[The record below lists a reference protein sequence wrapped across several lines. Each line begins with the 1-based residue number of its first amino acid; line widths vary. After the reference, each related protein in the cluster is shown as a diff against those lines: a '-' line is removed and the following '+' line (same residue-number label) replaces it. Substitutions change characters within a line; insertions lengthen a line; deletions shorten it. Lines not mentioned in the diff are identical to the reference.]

1 VIDFR
6 YHIVSLISVFL
17 ALAVGIA
24 LGAGPLEETIGNQL
38 TEQVAQ
44 LRAEKDALREELG
57 NAEAVN
63 QEREAYLEDGSE
75 ELLAGVLTGT
85 VAVVT
90 LPGVDDDVVAAVVR
104 RLGQAGATV
113 TGRVALTPAWTD
125 AEQQTFRSSLVG
137 NLSGYLDPGPSVD
150 ASTDAVL
157 GLSLARALT
166 AASPDDPTA
175 LTQEAG
181 LLLDV
186 LTSGQLLA
194 VTVAPTGPADA
205 VVVIAPPSGSDA
217 VGEEDAVGAM
227 VELVD
232 ALAAEADGVVVGGPA
247 SDDNAL
253 VPAIRA
259 GDVAGR
265 VATVDSIGDLP
276 GQISLP
282 RALAAAVAGSVGHY
296 GFGDSATGTLPP
308 RVAVDLPAPVTG

>member
-1 VIDFR
+1 MIDFR

-57 NAEAVN
+57 AADAAG
-63 QEREAYLEDGSE
+63 QERAAYLDGASD

-85 VAVVT
+85 VALVT
-90 LPGVDDDVVAAVVR
+90 LPGAEDDVVSAVVR

-113 TGRVALTPAWTD
+113 TARVAVTPAWTAAD
-125 AEQQTFRSSLVG
+125 QLTFRSSLVG
-137 NLSGYLDPGPSVD
+137 NLSGYLQPGPSVD

-166 AASPDDPTA
+166 ASSADDPGA
-175 LTQEAG
+175 LTEEAG
-181 LLLDV
+181 LILDV
-186 LTSGQLLA
+186 LTSGQLLS
-194 VTVAPTGPADA
+194 VTVPPDRPADA
-205 VVVIAPPSGSDA
+205 VVVIAPPAGSEA
-217 VGEEDAVGAM
+217 TGGEDAL

-232 ALAAEADGVVVGGPA
+232 AFADEAGGVVVGGSA
-247 SDDNAL
+247 SDPVGL

-259 GDVAGR
+259 SDVADR
-265 VATVDSIGDLP
+265 VATVDSVADVT

-282 RALAAAVAGSVGHY
+282 RALAAALAGSVGHY
-296 GFGDSATGTLPP
+296 GFADSAEAGLPP
-308 RVAVDLPAPVTG
+308 RIAVADLPAETE